1 MGFTGEGAF
10 TWGTQVPPSSYETEM
25 KVVFTPKDTENYDYS
40 QVSGWD
46 NQSKTVT
53 RTIKVFIE
61 ALKPQVEEPAKP
73 MAEVQIPSE
82 LKFAT
87 KEEFKNLDLKEK
99 GCLRGKHRQNRLL
112 MKQR

>member
-1 MGFTGEGAF
+1 
-10 TWGTQVPPSSYETEM
+10 
-25 KVVFTPKDTENYDYS
+25 
-40 QVSGWD
+40 
-46 NQSKTVT
+46 
-53 RTIKVFIE
+53 
-61 ALKPQVEEPAKP
+61 

-87 KEEFKNLDLKEK
+87 KEEFKIWILQMPDLKEK